1 MSTVDLPLFS
11 SSQEDT
17 QGKLDLTN
25 TALVASIA
33 HKFVVGD
40 ELPKVPYRTLL
51 DYYVDGCFVLQF
63 IVVIS
68 AFVVA
73 YMERYDVL
81 PELAKHH
88 AGDIV
93 IREDE
98 MHPFPWV
105 LNWALLA
112 LNVLLYLLLCAWVL
126 LKVHYVQTDVDH
138 WLNMADHI
146 NEGHGDNVTV
156 SVIDIHTKTQPDHR
170 WGLHFLHKKRNKKS
184 KFLHFGSKKPV
195 EHNKRAVTPRS
206 GLARNAKVYT
216 YADGAERPEE
226 PDHD

>member
-1 MSTVDLPLFS
+1 M
-11 SSQEDT
+11 
-17 QGKLDLTN
+17 
-25 TALVASIA
+25 
-33 HKFVVGD
+33 GD

-51 DYYVDGCFVLQF
+51 DYYVDGCFCLQF
-63 IVVIS
+63 LVVASI
-68 AFVVA
+68 FVLA
-73 YMERYDVL
+73 YMERYHILEEWVGHVSGH
-81 PELAKHH
+81 ESVE
-88 AGDIV
+88 GSV
-93 IREDE
+93 REDE
-98 MHPFPWV
+98 IHPFPWV
-105 LNWALLA
+105 LNWILLA
-112 LNVLLYLLLCAWVL
+112 LNVLLYLCLCAWVL

-170 WGLHFLHKKRNKKS
+170 WGLHFLHKKRSKKS

-195 EHNKRAVTPRS
+195 EHNKHAVTPRS

-216 YADGAERPEE
+216 YADGVERPEE